1 MSGMNWIGLTIDDYE
16 KAGARPSRETVHVW
30 FGSETELS
38 EAPETELPLRL
49 TARSQYKLF
58 INGSAV
64 LFGPCRAPERTAYYD
79 EIDLAPYLHAGRNS
93 IVMEVLSYPDH
104 PAERKY
110 TGPNYAFPDDLGP
123 AIAVCGQFGEL
134 DLSEPDGWRVFIDT
148 ESMDFNDYG
157 MFFLGGT
164 EIVRGS
170 LRKRN
175 PLLQVPF
182 GSCTQAAKNLELGG
196 PDVYGVIYA
205 SEIRPRPIPLL
216 YRKEKEF
223 PAWESCSVP
232 AHEKLSFVLDA
243 GELTTAYFRIGF
255 SGGAGSTVRMTYAE
269 SYYQKDAEGRV
280 FKGVRDDA
288 AGYIDGIY
296 DIYMPSGDVMGD
308 QDDTEGAETEV
319 YEPFRFRTF
328 RFVKIEAETGDEPL
342 TILPMSYIETA
353 YPLENTRR
361 PAFTDPKREKM
372 YDVALRTLQLCMH
385 DTYEDCPYYEQLL
398 YCSDSRLEMLFTY
411 KVSGDPRLALHCIRL
426 FADSQT
432 PQGFVRSRYPSH
444 EPQIIPCFSLYYILM
459 LEDYI
464 NETGDTASIAPF
476 IPGAERIIEAF
487 LSKRT
492 KEGLLAAQ
500 GYWEFCDWAPEWDS
514 RHGVPNA
521 YDTGVST
528 VENLLFIYAA
538 QSLIRILPLFHR
550 PELANYYYSEVR
562 NLMRLVNAYCYDPE
576 RGMYMDAPDFHE
588 YTQHA
593 QMYAVLTGCIDP
605 VSGKALMEKTLDDP
619 TLIQCTFV
627 QRFYLFRALEKVGLY
642 ERTDSLW
649 KTWQDFI
656 DLHCTTF
663 PEAPNRPRSDCHGW
677 SALPLYEFS

>member
-1 MSGMNWIGLTIDDYE
+1 MSNMNWVGLTIEDYE
-16 KAGARPSRETVHVW
+16 KAGAHPSRETVHAW
-30 FGSETELS
+30 FGAEAVLS
-38 EAPETELPLRL
+38 GKPKAPVLMKL
-49 TARSQYKLF
+49 TARSQYKLYL
-58 INGSAV
+58 NGTSV
-64 LFGPCRAPERTAYYD
+64 LFGPCRAPERTAYAD
-79 EIDLAPYLHAGRNS
+79 EIDIAPYLQKGRNS
-93 IVMEVLSYPDH
+93 IVLEVLSYPDH
-104 PAERKY
+104 PAERKHI
-110 TGPNYAFPDDLGP
+110 GPNYAFPDDLGP
-123 AIAVCGQFGEL
+123 AIAVSGALGEL
-134 DLSEPDGWRVFIDT
+134 DLSDPASWRVFIDT
-148 ESMDFNDYG
+148 ESMDFNGYG

-164 EIVRGS
+164 EIVQGS
-170 LRKRN
+170 VRKRN
-175 PLLQVPF
+175 PLFQSPF
-182 GSCTQAAKNLELGG
+182 GPGTQPAKALELGG

-205 SEIRPRPIPLL
+205 SEIKPRPIPLL
-216 YRKEKEF
+216 YRKEKTF
-223 PAWESCSVP
+223 PAWEACTVP
-232 AHEKLSFVLDA
+232 THSKVSFVLDA

-255 SGGAGSTVRMTYAE
+255 RDGAGSTVRMTYAE
-269 SYYQKDAEGRV
+269 SYYQKDENDNIY
-280 FKGVRDDA
+280 KGIRDDA
-288 AGYIDGIY
+288 SGFIDGIY
-296 DIYMPSGDVMGD
+296 DTYLPSGDGTD
-308 QDDTEGAETEV
+308 R

-328 RFVKIEAETGDEPL
+328 RFVKIDAETGDVPL
-342 TILPMSYIETA
+342 TLLPMPYIETA

-426 FADSQT
+426 FSDSQT

-464 NETGDTASIAPF
+464 NETGDTASIAPL
-476 IPGAERIIEAF
+476 IPGAERILETF
-487 LSKRT
+487 LAKRT

-528 VENLLFIYAA
+528 IENLLFIYAA

-550 PELANYYYSEVR
+550 PELANYYYGEVR
-562 NLMRLVNAYCYDPE
+562 NLMRLVNAYCYDAE
-576 RGMYMDAPDFHE
+576 RGLYMDAPDFHE

-642 ERTDSLW
+642 HRTEALW
-649 KTWQDFI
+649 QTWQDFI

>member
-1 MSGMNWIGLTIDDYE
+1 MNWIGLAICDYE
-16 KAGARPSRETVHVW
+16 RAGARPSRETVHAW
-30 FGSETELS
+30 FGAETVLS
-38 EAPETELPLRL
+38 EAPDTEIPVKL
-49 TARSQYKLF
+49 TARSQYKLYF
-58 INGSAV
+58 NGVSV
-64 LFGPCRAPERTAYYD
+64 LFGPCRAPECTAYYD
-79 EIDLAPYLHAGRNS
+79 EIDAAPYLRKGRNT
-93 IVMEVLSYPDH
+93 IVLEVLSYPDH
-104 PAERKY
+104 PAERKH

-123 AIAVCGQFGEL
+123 AISVSGTISGL
-134 DLSEPDGWRVFIDT
+134 DLSMPESWQVYIDT
-148 ESMDFNDYG
+148 ESMDLNEYG

-164 EIVRGS
+164 EIVNGGARN
-170 LRKRN
+170 RN
-175 PLLQVPF
+175 PFFSDPF
-182 GSCTQAAKNLELGG
+182 GSGLQKAKALELGG
-196 PDVYGVIYA
+196 PDAYGVIYA

-216 YRKEKEF
+216 YRKEKVF
-223 PAWESCSVP
+223 PEWPQQTVD
-232 AHEKLSFVLDA
+232 AHSSLSFVLDA
-243 GELTTAYFRIGF
+243 AELTTAFFRIGF
-255 SGGAGSTVRMTYAE
+255 RGGAGSTVKMTYAE
-269 SYYQKDAEGRV
+269 SYYQKAPDGSV
-280 FKGVRDDA
+280 YKGVRDDA
-288 AGYIDGIY
+288 SGYIDGIY
-296 DIYMPSGDVMGD
+296 DTYFPSGG
-308 QDDTEGAETEV
+308 EEV
-319 YEPFRFRTF
+319 DEPFRFRTF

-342 TILPMSYIETA
+342 VILPEAYIETA
-353 YPLENTRR
+353 YPLTNSLR
-361 PAFTDPKREKM
+361 PVFTDPKKEKL

-426 FADSQT
+426 FAASQT

-444 EPQIIPCFSLYYILM
+444 EPQIIPCFSLYYVMM

-464 NETGDTASIAPF
+464 NETGDTASIAPL
-476 IPGAERIIEAF
+476 IPGAERIIETF

-492 KEGLLAAQ
+492 EEGLLASQ

-550 PELANYYYSEVR
+550 PELANHYYREVR
-562 NLMRLVNAYCYDPE
+562 DLMRLVNAYCYDPE
-576 RGMYMDAPDFHE
+576 RGLYMDAPGFPE

-619 TLIQCTFV
+619 SLIQCTFV
-627 QRFYLFRALEKVGLY
+627 QRFYLFRALEMTGLY
-642 ERTDSLW
+642 DRTEKLW
-649 KTWQDFI
+649 QTWQDFI

-663 PEAPNRPRSDCHGW
+663 PEAPDRPRSDCHGW